1 MTALD
6 PSRCIPNTYRLKEPA
21 SPHYAA
27 RQEGT
32 DISIENV
39 LNAQT
44 SLPKDSFYIIE
55 GAGGLLVPL
64 NEKELMV
71 DLMARLKLPVVLV
84 SSTGLGT
91 INHTLLSLF
100 YLEKRSIPTLGIITI
115 GPPDPSM
122 LSALAEHSTVPILAE
137 IPQVTH
143 VNQKEIL
150 SFAKNLQASKL
161 AEMIPQ

>member
-1 MTALD
+1 M
-6 PSRCIPNTYRLKEPA
+6 
-21 SPHYAA
+21 
-27 RQEGT
+27 
-32 DISIENV
+32 
-39 LNAQT
+39 
-44 SLPKDSFYIIE
+44 
-55 GAGGLLVPL
+55 
-64 NEKELMV
+64 
-71 DLMARLKLPVVLV
+71 

-161 AEMIPQ
+161 AEMIHQ